1 MRAWQVT
8 AHGEPIDVMQIA
20 EVPDPVPAPGEVL
33 VRVSAV
39 AANFPDVL
47 LARGEYQVKP
57 EVPFSPGVELAGVV
71 EALGEGVTNVEVGD
85 RIVAFHIGVLS
96 ELAVVPANAVLPAPE
111 ALSDAEASG
120 LMVAYQTAYFALHRR
135 AQIQSGEWLLV
146 HAAAGGVGA
155 ASIQLGVAA
164 GARVIAVV
172 GDERKAEVARRQG
185 AEAVLFRG
193 IDDIPTRVK
202 EITEKHGA
210 DVVVDPVG
218 GAAFD
223 ASVRC
228 IAFEGRL
235 VVIGFASGE
244 IATLKTNLTLIKNFS
259 VEGLYWGMYAEKK
272 PWLVA
277 EAHEALARLAA
288 EGKIKPVVDEIVPFE
303 QAPEAIQKLAGG
315 STVGRVVIEVNPT

>member
-1 MRAWQVT
+1 MRAWHVT
-8 AHGEPIDVMQIA
+8 AHGEPIEVMQLA
-20 EVPDPVPAPGEVL
+20 EVPDPVPSDGEVL
-33 VRVSAV
+33 VRVRAV
-39 AANFPDVL
+39 SANFPDVL

-57 EVPFSPGVELAGVV
+57 EIPFSPGIELAGVV
-71 EALGEGVTNVEVGD
+71 EAIGAGVTNVVVGQ

-96 ELAVVPANAVLPAPE
+96 ELAVVPVGAVLPAPE

-120 LMVAYQTAYFALHRR
+120 LMIAYQTAYFALHRR
-135 AQIQSGEWLLV
+135 AQIQPGEWLLV

-172 GDERKAEVARRQG
+172 GDERKAEVAREQG
-185 AEAVLFRG
+185 AELVLFRG
-193 IDDIPTRVK
+193 VDDIPARVR
-202 EITEKHGA
+202 ETTGGHGV

-259 VEGLYWGMYAEKK
+259 VEGLYWGMYAEKR
-272 PWLVA
+272 PELVL
-277 EAHEALARLAA
+277 EAHIALTQLAA
-288 EGKIKPVVDEIVPFE
+288 DGKIKPVIDEIVPFE
-303 QAPEAIQKLAGG
+303 QAPVAIQKLAGG
-315 STVGRVVIEVNPT
+315 STVGRVVIEVGS